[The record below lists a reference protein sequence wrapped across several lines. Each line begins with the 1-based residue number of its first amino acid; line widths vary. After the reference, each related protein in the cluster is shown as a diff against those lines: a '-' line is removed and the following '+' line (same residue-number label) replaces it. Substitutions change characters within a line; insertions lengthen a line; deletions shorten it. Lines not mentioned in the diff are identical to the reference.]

1 MPNPRRPDKYQQ
13 QARAEGYEARSIYKL
28 REIDDKL
35 RVIPKKGG
43 ILDLGCAP
51 GSWSRF
57 ARERGGPGVKIVG
70 IDLQP
75 VENYVGEAIEG
86 SILEVPASRFLE
98 LLGGR
103 ARLVMSDMAPSTNG
117 NKSSDHLRQIE
128 AAEPLG
134 VAPHLQPAGGLEV
147 EQGALGGLALAQLGP
162 VGGEVGAANQAAP
175 LLHQAQQGRS
185 HWPPVEAGLP
195 LAGDASEGGGQLRL
209 AEGFTGLKA
218 PQSDQRRTWAAAL
231 RGCHRT
237 R

>member
-1 MPNPRRPDKYQQ
+1 MATAPGSQTCTAEPMPNPRRPDKYQH
-13 QARAEGYEARSIYKL
+13 QARADGYEARSIYKL

-128 AAEPLG
+128 LVRMAFSVAQEVLAHDGAFVAKIFDGSEVPTLMAELKPWFRDMKRIRPEAVRQESREFFIACLG
-134 VAPHLQPAGGLEV
+134 FKRPTEPARGEIDAPATV
-147 EQGALGGLALAQLGP
+147 
-162 VGGEVGAANQAAP
+162 
-175 LLHQAQQGRS
+175 S
-185 HWPPVEAGLP
+185 
-195 LAGDASEGGGQLRL
+195 
-209 AEGFTGLKA
+209 
-218 PQSDQRRTWAAAL
+218 
-231 RGCHRT
+231 
-237 R
+237 